1 MGEVLVFA
9 PSESHDPDTAFPG
22 FRCSPLLLPNVH
34 EPGTPFMGIPGSISL
49 NWLFGHPVGG
59 SWGESAGGEEHAEAV
74 VLAVAIAAGEAAV
87 ELDDPVESPMY
98 VKQPPQV

>member
-1 MGEVLVFA
+1 
-9 PSESHDPDTAFPG
+9 
-22 FRCSPLLLPNVH
+22 
-34 EPGTPFMGIPGSISL
+34 MGIPGSISL

-87 ELDDPVESPMY
+87 ELDDPVDRLGAAVVRAARGE
-98 VKQPPQV
+98 VRQER